1 MNRLRLLILLL
12 AVGLI
17 AAAWLLPVRE
27 WLSVFLAW
35 TQANPGRAW
44 AIFVAV
50 YVIATVCFVPAT
62 PMTVAAGAIF
72 GVGQGFLLVSLASTL
87 GATAAFFVGRTL
99 ARDWVSGRIA
109 TMPRFRALD
118 RSLNLRGFW
127 IVLLTRLSP
136 VFPFFLLNYAY
147 GVSAVRVRDFIP
159 ASWVGMM
166 PATLAYVY
174 TGSLAASLAQALSG
188 DVDIGVT
195 GWILL
200 AVGLV
205 ATIVVTV
212 LVTRLAGRELAR
224 EIAAHES
231 SP

>member
-1 MNRLRLLILLL
+1 
-12 AVGLI
+12 
-17 AAAWLLPVRE
+17 
-27 WLSVFLAW
+27 
-35 TQANPGRAW
+35 
-44 AIFVAV
+44 
-50 YVIATVCFVPAT
+50 
-62 PMTVAAGAIF
+62 
-72 GVGQGFLLVSLASTL
+72 
-87 GATAAFFVGRTL
+87 
-99 ARDWVSGRIA
+99 
-109 TMPRFRALD
+109 
-118 RSLNLRGFW
+118 
-127 IVLLTRLSP
+127 
-136 VFPFFLLNYAY
+136 LLNYAY

-195 GWILL
+195 GWVLL

>member
-1 MNRLRLLILLL
+1 LLILLL
-12 AVGLI
+12 ALGLI
-17 AAAWLLPVRE
+17 VAAWLLPVRE
-27 WLSVFLAW
+27 WLGVFLAW

-44 AIFVAV
+44 AIFIAV
-50 YVIATVCFVPAT
+50 YVIATVCFLPALPLT
-62 PMTVAAGAIF
+62 LAAGAIF
-72 GVGQGFLLVSLASTL
+72 GLAQGFALVSVASTL

-99 ARDWVSGRIA
+99 ARDWVSRKIEA
-109 TMPRFRALD
+109 WPRFGALD
-118 RSLNLRGFW
+118 RSLQKRGFW

-136 VFPFFLLNYAY
+136 LFPFFLLNYAY

-174 TGSLAASLAQALSG
+174 AGSLAASLAQALSG

-224 EIAAHES
+224 EIAAREG